1 MNLQPNQFCSFQIDN
16 KPKLGWLLYRKLCR
30 FCALKILSTWPAA
43 LRKVADQTGPYDI
56 NAPAGRVGGSHR
68 GEFICDGKFSN
79 SLSLVVEYCV
89 LRDHNCA
96 EIFNRN
102 YFDYMFQL
110 IRLTSLE
117 CFD

>member
-1 MNLQPNQFCSFQIDN
+1 MASGVAKD
-16 KPKLGWLLYRKLCR
+16 CR
-30 FCALKILSTWPAA
+30 PDRAIRHQCPSGKET
-43 LRKVADQTGPYDI
+43 
-56 NAPAGRVGGSHR
+56 VGGSHR

-79 SLSLVVEYCV
+79 SLSLVAEYCV

-110 IRLTSLE
+110 IRLPSLE